1 MPSNKFH
8 AIQITKAS
16 NTINFFAPD
25 QLHSSEDLLSP
36 CIYLTLQHHSMQDS
50 IHIPD
55 CGL

>member
-8 AIQITKAS
+8 AIKITKAS
-16 NTINFFAPD
+16 NTINFFPPD
-25 QLHSSEDLLSP
+25 QLHSSDDLHSP
-36 CIYLTLQHHSMQDS
+36 GIYLTLRHHSMQDS